1 MNFGDKIQIGLI
13 AFSSVIIVVL
23 LLRNTNHVS
32 NSINNINND
41 KEKIDSLMF
50 EIRKNLKQ
58 NDSLTFE
65 IVKIDGKINGVFM
78 NIEELKNERR
88 SVVSKYAVRRSN
100 LSKINEDSLKQ
111 IALIK

>member
-23 LLRNTNHVS
+23 LLRNTNRVS

-50 EIRKNLKQ
+50 DIRKNLQQ
-58 NDSLTFE
+58 NDSLSHE

-78 NIEELKNERR
+78 NIEQLKNERI
-88 SVVSKYAVRRSN
+88 SVVTKYTIRRSN